1 MATAAVVDCYLQH
14 AKANNNLEID
24 LEQGKLEIGIFIN
37 LLPTINALE
46 YDIKLNSSTP
56 IKDITLLG
64 HLGELRLLKE
74 TLPTPDQLARINLTC
89 EDDTFLEI
97 LMGSI
102 KGATISFQSWAW
114 KLSTAKKSQLVGQI
128 NNLRGD
134 FTINAN
140 RISDLQNELN
150 DLVNLEVKEKN

>member
-14 AKANNNLEID
+14 AEANDNLEID

-37 LLPTINALE
+37 LLRTINDLE
-46 YDIKLNSSTP
+46 YDIKLNGSTP
-56 IKDITLLG
+56 IKNITLLG
-64 HLGELRLLKE
+64 HLGELRLLNE

-102 KGATISFQSWAW
+102 KGATISFQYWAR

-134 FTINAN
+134 FSINAN